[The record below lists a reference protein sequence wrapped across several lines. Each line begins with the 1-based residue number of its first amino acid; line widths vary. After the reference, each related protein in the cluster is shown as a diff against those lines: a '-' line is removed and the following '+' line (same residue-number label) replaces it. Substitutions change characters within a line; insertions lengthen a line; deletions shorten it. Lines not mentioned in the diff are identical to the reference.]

1 MADGKTYLMFKTG
14 FTNLESSGL
23 TNVLERTPRS
33 VAEFYLM
40 NYNDEDLPRI
50 RGGSG
55 AGDNPG
61 YDAILENNTLVK
73 NIINNARKGSTMVVN
88 VKSDNEG
95 FVAKKDNLR
104 ISNADQMRN
113 IKIALFKIQ
122 DEPVNP
128 DYTVILGAAD
138 LREVNVDTSSSTPT
152 VNIIPPFSTDEFPQS
167 IFCPPSADPDVE
179 SVRLSYTLFKEK
191 TPEIWNEMKAY
202 YDKLKKEFESNID
215 RLRAMKLPGVSTAS
229 TFTID
234 EFSVDAL
241 KRSTHN
247 EYMANSFGI
256 QQILKMYLPIIFS
269 GEAITKEEANS
280 IAASF
285 GIGMTEGIIDLAKNS
300 PNFHGFFSR
309 PHGVTRMDTICNFMK
324 LFNVICTYGEQKKFK
339 GGLYNLKRDPITRIL
354 NTTVDFIND
363 KISSDTN
370 VQNKI
375 REQVFKH
382 IVDGMIGKRIRNPL
396 SIVVTFT
403 GKGSRGLKKIFGT
416 EEKHSKGAFNIEVYG
431 ASMLRPLKVSK
442 IKSGIAKV
450 LNEILDDEVSINE
463 TFELSIDL
471 PAGKYVYK

>member
-1 MADGKTYLMFKTG
+1 
-14 FTNLESSGL
+14 
-23 TNVLERTPRS
+23 
-33 VAEFYLM
+33 
-40 NYNDEDLPRI
+40 
-50 RGGSG
+50 
-55 AGDNPG
+55 
-61 YDAILENNTLVK
+61 ILENNTLVK

-285 GIGMTEGIIDLAKNS
+285 GIGMTEGI
-300 PNFHGFFSR
+300 
-309 PHGVTRMDTICNFMK
+309 
-324 LFNVICTYGEQKKFK
+324 
-339 GGLYNLKRDPITRIL
+339 
-354 NTTVDFIND
+354 
-363 KISSDTN
+363 
-370 VQNKI
+370 
-375 REQVFKH
+375 
-382 IVDGMIGKRIRNPL
+382 
-396 SIVVTFT
+396 
-403 GKGSRGLKKIFGT
+403 
-416 EEKHSKGAFNIEVYG
+416 
-431 ASMLRPLKVSK
+431 
-442 IKSGIAKV
+442 
-450 LNEILDDEVSINE
+450 
-463 TFELSIDL
+463 
-471 PAGKYVYK
+471 

>member
-1 MADGKTYLMFKTG
+1 
-14 FTNLESSGL
+14 
-23 TNVLERTPRS
+23 
-33 VAEFYLM
+33 
-40 NYNDEDLPRI
+40 
-50 RGGSG
+50 
-55 AGDNPG
+55 
-61 YDAILENNTLVK
+61 
-73 NIINNARKGSTMVVN
+73 
-88 VKSDNEG
+88 
-95 FVAKKDNLR
+95 
-104 ISNADQMRN
+104 
-113 IKIALFKIQ
+113 
-122 DEPVNP
+122 
-128 DYTVILGAAD
+128 
-138 LREVNVDTSSSTPT
+138 
-152 VNIIPPFSTDEFPQS
+152 
-167 IFCPPSADPDVE
+167 
-179 SVRLSYTLFKEK
+179 
-191 TPEIWNEMKAY
+191 
-202 YDKLKKEFESNID
+202 
-215 RLRAMKLPGVSTAS
+215 
-229 TFTID
+229 
-234 EFSVDAL
+234 
-241 KRSTHN
+241 
-247 EYMANSFGI
+247 
-256 QQILKMYLPIIFS
+256 
-269 GEAITKEEANS
+269 
-280 IAASF
+280 
-285 GIGMTEGIIDLAKNS
+285 
-300 PNFHGFFSR
+300 
-309 PHGVTRMDTICNFMK
+309 MDTICNFMK